1 MHLAASMEVF
11 YLYNTT
17 LIDYLHTIYLQ
28 SPPQQWFHT
37 VRVLAKAGFCRQ
49 FPQFVPTCDSI
60 ILIDFHWNANT
71 NAKAFKKKFRGKQ
84 KTFHFGKSG

>member
-28 SPPQQWFHT
+28 SPPQQ
-37 VRVLAKAGFCRQ
+37 
-49 FPQFVPTCDSI
+49 FVS
-60 ILIDFHWNANT
+60 
-71 NAKAFKKKFRGKQ
+71 
-84 KTFHFGKSG
+84 